1 MNILAPHLGIKLP
14 LFWLS
19 TFLGIFAVSVIHTTI
34 GEKLDEMTS
43 PADFRLFT
51 FRNALLLGGVS
62 VAVLVPVVLKRRSG
76 AEPLEEATPGA
87 GRVRLE
93 GEEGPLRS
101 GSRSLMGRRRLD
113 DDADDGDDDE
123 LPPVRMRGAIAGFSS
138 RSSKRGGA
146 DQEALLEDDADS
158 DGRPGSRGSMD
169 GADTDE
175 ESLPGFDDRREQG
188 PRRTRPAS
196 GTYSHSSRG
205 PSGTFG
211 STKAGR
217 VLGLAGPGNVN
228 PRSHSHAH
236 ANGGA
241 SITDSLSGLWSK
253 VTGRE

>member
-1 MNILAPHLGIKLP
+1 
-14 LFWLS
+14 
-19 TFLGIFAVSVIHTTI
+19 
-34 GEKLDEMTS
+34 MTS

-101 GSRSLMGRRRLD
+101 GSRSLMGRRRLNE
-113 DDADDGDDDE
+113 DADDEDDDE

-188 PRRTRPAS
+188 PGPRRSGSRPAS
-196 GTYSHSSRG
+196 GTYSHH
-205 PSGTFG
+205 SGAFG

-228 PRSHSHAH
+228 PRSQSHSH

-241 SITDSLSGLWSK
+241 SITDSLSGLWTK
-253 VTGRE
+253 VTGRD